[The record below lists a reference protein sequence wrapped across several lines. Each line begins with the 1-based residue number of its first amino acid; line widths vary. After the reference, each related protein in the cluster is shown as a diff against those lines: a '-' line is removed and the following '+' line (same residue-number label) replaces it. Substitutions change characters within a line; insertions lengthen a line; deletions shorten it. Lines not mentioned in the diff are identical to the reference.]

1 MAFTAKDVQALR
13 EKTGVGMMDCKKAL
27 QSADGDME
35 KAIEF
40 LREKGLAAAAKKSD
54 RIAAEGVVYAEITGK
69 VGVVLEVNAE
79 TDFVAKN
86 DSFKEFVKTVADTIV
101 QKSPAD
107 LDALLAETAVGGS
120 QTVSELL
127 HDKVLTIG
135 ENIKVRRFA
144 RMEGD
149 LVTYIHG
156 GGRIGV
162 LVQFETDVAG
172 KDGFEE
178 YAKDVAMQIAAMNP
192 QYLDEHAIPVSVVEE
207 EKKVLTVQAM
217 NEGKPQNIAEKM
229 VQGRIRKF
237 FKDICLVDQ
246 EFIKD
251 ANLTVTQYTKETAK
265 KLGGSIQIKQYVR
278 YEKGEGLEKRHDD
291 LAAEIANMVK

>member
-1 MAFTAKDVQALR
+1 M
-13 EKTGVGMMDCKKAL
+13 
-27 QSADGDME
+27 
-35 KAIEF
+35 
-40 LREKGLAAAAKKSD
+40 
-54 RIAAEGVVYAEITGK
+54 
-69 VGVVLEVNAE
+69 
-79 TDFVAKN
+79 
-86 DSFKEFVKTVADTIV
+86 
-101 QKSPAD
+101 
-107 LDALLAETAVGGS
+107 
-120 QTVSELL
+120 
-127 HDKVLTIG
+127 
-135 ENIKVRRFA
+135 
-144 RMEGD
+144 
-149 LVTYIHG
+149 
-156 GGRIGV
+156 

-192 QYLDEHAIPVSVVEE
+192 QYLDEHAIPAEVVEE